1 MNHRV
6 SRLLTSRGM
15 PSSILDPY
23 ADCCSGSEHVKQR
36 EVSVIRSIRNSHV
49 SHGDAQRQRRSWL
62 WTTGFLDFVRLAAC
76 NARYWTLTRMAAQG
90 RSPSNNAKCRCHDL
104 PMKRHSQMHRGSSGV
119 GYELPGSSTSY
130 VSGHATLNTGPLR
143 GVLLRVGAR

>member
-1 MNHRV
+1 MNFRV
-6 SRLLTSRGM
+6 CRLLSSRGM
-15 PSSILDPY
+15 QRSILDPDRYGRSWLEPRSILDPY

-49 SHGDAQRQRRSWL
+49 SHRDAQRQLRSLL

-76 NARYWTLTRMAAQG
+76 NARYWTLTRVAAQG
-90 RSPSNNAKCRCHDL
+90 LSPSNSAKCRCHDL

-119 GYELPGSSTSY
+119 GYEPPGFSTSY
-130 VSGHATLNTGPLR
+130 VSGH
-143 GVLLRVGAR
+143 